1 MAETLRYLV
10 VALPPDAINFPRKM
24 RTINQQIREAE
35 FTFRLAGVDN
45 FEKTIEVKDRL
56 SERFTPPIHPLI
68 LIVRHIKRCFCLSGT
83 VYVCSNWLW

>member
-10 VALPPDAINFPRKM
+10 VVLSPHSSNFPRKM

-35 FTFRLAGVDN
+35 FTFRLAGAGVDN

-56 SERFTPPIHPLI
+56 SERFTPRYIP
-68 LIVRHIKRCFCLSGT
+68 
-83 VYVCSNWLW
+83 